1 MAKKKVSKKKVA
13 KKKVVKKATETAVKQ
28 NNTPEKAQTFLQ
40 KVAAY
45 KEQQAAEF
53 NKRFKR

>member
-13 KKKVVKKATETAVKQ
+13 KKKVVKKATKTAVKQ
-28 NNTPEKAQTFLQ
+28 NDAPKKEQTFLQ

-45 KEQQAAEF
+45 KQKQADEF
-53 NKRFKR
+53 NKRFPR